1 MWALNNLFGGTGAEV
16 DYYSLGGKVH
26 FVQLLSHP
34 PFSLNLQGMPKET
47 IGTLHAD

>member
-34 PFSLNLQGMPKET
+34 PFFRHSTYRGCLKKQ
-47 IGTLHAD
+47 